1 MSRNQVRDVLHVDDL
16 LRAYES
22 AIQAPDKIAGQ
33 AFNVGGGPDHIL
45 SLRDL
50 VEILER
56 RLDRRIPLK
65 WQDWR
70 PGDQRVYVSDIRKL
84 DTVLGWRPEIGVE
97 EGVAELV
104 DWVEQSHLAFDAA
117 V

>member
-1 MSRNQVRDVLHVDDL
+1 MRDVLHVDDL
-16 LRAYES
+16 LRAYEA

-33 AFNVGGGPDHIL
+33 AFNVGGGPDQIL
-45 SLRDL
+45 SLLDL

-56 RLDRRIPLK
+56 RLERRISLK

-84 DTVLGWRPEIGVE
+84 DTVLGWRPEIDVE
-97 EGVAELV
+97 EGVAQLV
-104 DWVEQSHLAFDAA
+104 DWVEQSHLALDAA
-117 V
+117 I